1 MTDVSELIRNLRLEG
16 NPYSVDAADALE
28 AQIHEIER
36 LRRFLVAC
44 AKLSS
49 RDEGAIPDMVVDAI
63 GDANYDNIGR
73 EISDEELYA
82 LAYPSETP

>member
-28 AQIHEIER
+28 AQTHEIEQ
-36 LRRFLVAC
+36 LRRILVAC

-49 RDEGAIPDMVVDAI
+49 RDGGAIPDIVENAI
-63 GDANYDNIGR
+63 GDADYDKIWGG
-73 EISDEELYA
+73 ISDEELYA